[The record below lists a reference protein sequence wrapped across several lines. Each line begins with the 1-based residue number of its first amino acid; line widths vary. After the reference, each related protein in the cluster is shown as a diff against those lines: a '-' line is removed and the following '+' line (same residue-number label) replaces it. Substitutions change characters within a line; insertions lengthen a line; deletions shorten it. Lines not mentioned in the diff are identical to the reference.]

1 MRMKSLSYFAKK
13 EEKVAT
19 VQNVEICH
27 YLKKKVKML
36 LLIAP
41 NFCVQNFKS
50 TKHIKLLYIHK
61 VS

>member
-19 VQNVEICH
+19 VQNVEIYH
-27 YLKKKVKML
+27 YLKKKVKIL

-41 NFCVQNFKS
+41 NFFVQNFKS
-50 TKHIKLLYIHK
+50 FKHIK
-61 VS
+61 